1 MDAREWLDS
10 QGVKLRRFAVGDF
23 KTTCPRC
30 SAGRRNKKEPCLSV
44 TVNSTDDVVVNC
56 HHCGWSEG
64 NVAKG
69 EYKSTRRHWTKP
81 TPPAREE
88 GDFELMLE
96 WFRDRGISADTVA
109 NFGIFPTRQWFP
121 QSDREERC
129 AAFPYRWNGEVWN
142 HKYRTGRSK
151 MFRQDKEPR
160 PVLFN
165 ADCIHENIY
174 ELIFV
179 EGEMDVL
186 AMAEVGITNA
196 VSLPNGAPNPGSHGG
211 EKRYEPLETHAAE
224 LEKIERIV
232 IATDDDEA
240 GDALAEELS
249 RRLGIGR
256 CYRVR
261 MIEGDQ
267 SFKDAND
274 ALMAGY
280 GQMIARCLAQAKP
293 WPVPGL
299 EDVEAYEAEVYD
311 SFDGK
316 GPQPLSLGWRE
327 MDKAL
332 KVLPGQL
339 VVITGIPNHG
349 KSRWVDNVIIRTME
363 RHRWSWAMF
372 SPETDEIGHLA
383 DLAETYQQ
391 KPFHDGPTERMSRD
405 ELREAM
411 EWLKDYL
418 VIIEPMED
426 AMPSVDWI
434 IERAKAAVLRRGI
447 RGLVIDPWNE
457 VEASRPRTMTET
469 EFVSSALSKLKRFAK
484 MYGVTIFV
492 VAHPAKP
499 DQRAGVDEPPSI
511 YSIAGSAHWRNKAD
525 AALIVHRDFSEDI
538 TKVIVE
544 KVRRQPMCGRP
555 GTVKFEFR
563 DWAFRDRP
571 GSYTAKGGRPE

>member
-1 MDAREWLDS
+1 MDAREWLES
-10 QGVKLRRFAVGDF
+10 QGVKLRRFGVGDY

-44 TVNSTDDVVVNC
+44 TVNSSDDVVVNC

-81 TPPAREE
+81 VPPDPVDADMEA
-88 GDFELMLE
+88 MLA
-96 WFRDRGISADTVA
+96 WFRDRAISADTVKE
-109 NFGIFPTRQWFP
+109 FGIFPTRQWFP
-121 QSDREERC
+121 QSDAEERC
-129 AAFPYRWNGEVWN
+129 AAFPYRWRGEVWN
-142 HKYRTGRSK
+142 HKYRTGKSK
-151 MFRQDKEPR
+151 MFRQDKDPR

-165 ADCIHENIY
+165 ADCLDKQY
-174 ELIFV
+174 EEVIFV

-186 AMAEVGITNA
+186 AMAEMGIFNA
-196 VSLPNGAPNPGSHGG
+196 VSLPNGAPNPGSRGG
-211 EKRYEPLETHAAE
+211 DKRYEPLETHAEE
-224 LEKIERIV
+224 LEKVERII
-232 IATDDDEA
+232 IATDNDDA
-240 GDALAEELS
+240 GEALAEELS

-256 CYRVR
+256 CYRAR
-261 MIEGDQ
+261 MVDGDL

-274 ALMAGY
+274 ALMAGH
-280 GQMIARCLAQAKP
+280 GQMIGKCVVSAKP
-293 WPVPGL
+293 WPLPGL
-299 EDVEAYEAEVYD
+299 EDLEVYR
-311 SFDGK
+311 DGYLDAYDGN
-316 GPQPLSLGWRE
+316 GPLPLSLGWRE

-349 KSRWVDNVIIRTME
+349 KSRWMDNVIIRTME
-363 RHRWSWAMF
+363 RHRWSWCMF
-372 SPETDEIGHLA
+372 SPETDEIGHIA

-391 KPFHDGPTERMSRD
+391 KPFSPGPTDRMSRD
-405 ELREAM
+405 EALEAF
-411 EWLKDYL
+411 EWIGDSL
-418 VIIEPMED
+418 VVIEPLED

-469 EFVSSALSKLKRFAK
+469 EFVSQALSKLKRFAK

-499 DQRAGVDEPPSI
+499 DQRAGEDEPPSI

-525 AALIVHRDFSEDI
+525 AALVVHRNFAEGVTS
-538 TKVIVE
+538 VIVD
-544 KVRRQPMCGRP
+544 KVRRQPACGRP
-555 GTVKFEFR
+555 GAVKFEFR
-563 DWAFRDRP
+563 DWHFRDRP
-571 GSYTAKGGRPE
+571 GSYTAKGGRSE

>member
-10 QGVKLRRFAVGDF
+10 QGVKIRRFAVGDF

-44 TVNSTDDVVVNC
+44 TVNSPDDVVVNC

-69 EYKSTRRHWTKP
+69 EYKSTRRHWKVP
-81 TPPAREE
+81 EPPEREE
-88 GDFELMLE
+88 GDFELMLA
-96 WFRDRGISADTVA
+96 WFRDRAISADTVA

-129 AAFPYRWNGEVWN
+129 AAFPYRWRGQVWN
-142 HKYRTGRSK
+142 HKYRTGKSK

-165 ADCIHENIY
+165 ADCLDKGYE

-186 AMAEVGITNA
+186 ALSELGFHNA
-196 VSLPNGAPNPGSHGG
+196 VSLPNGAPSPGSRGG
-211 EKRYEPLETHAAE
+211 DKRYEPLETHAEE

-232 IATDDDEA
+232 IATDNDEA
-240 GDALAEELS
+240 GDALADELS

-256 CYRVR
+256 CYRAR
-261 MIEGDQ
+261 MEAGGR
-267 SFKDAND
+267 SYKDAND
-274 ALMAGY
+274 ALMAGDMDLVR
-280 GQMIARCLAQAKP
+280 GCLQTAKP

-299 EDVEAYEAEVYD
+299 EDVEVYRDRYLDAY
-311 SFDGK
+311 DGR

-349 KSRWVDNVIIRTME
+349 KSRWMDNVIVRTME

-372 SPETDEIGHLA
+372 SPETDEAGHLA

-391 KPFHDGPTERMSRD
+391 KPFSDGPSPRMSR
-405 ELREAM
+405 EEAIEAF
-411 EWLKDYL
+411 EWISDSM
-418 VIIEPMED
+418 VVIEPLED
-426 AMPSVDWI
+426 ALPTVDWI

-457 VEASRPRTMTET
+457 IEASRPRTVTET
-469 EFVSSALSKLKRFAK
+469 EFISAALSKLKRFAR
-484 MYGVTIFV
+484 MYGVAVFV
-492 VAHPAKP
+492 VAHPTKP
-499 DQRAGVDEPPSI
+499 EQRSGTAEPPSI
-511 YSIAGSAHWRNKAD
+511 YSIAGSANWLNKAD
-525 AALIVHRDFSEDI
+525 AALIVFRDFSAQVTE
-538 TKVIVE
+538 VIVD
-544 KVRRQPMCGRP
+544 KVRRQPVCGRP
-555 GTVKFEFR
+555 GKVEFEFK

-571 GSYTAKGGRPE
+571 GSYSAKGGRAE